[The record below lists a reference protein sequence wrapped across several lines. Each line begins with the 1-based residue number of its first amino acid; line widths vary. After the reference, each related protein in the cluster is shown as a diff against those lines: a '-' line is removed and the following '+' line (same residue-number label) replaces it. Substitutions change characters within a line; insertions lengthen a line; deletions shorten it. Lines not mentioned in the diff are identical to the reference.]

1 MAIEENENGDPAF
14 NLEATE
20 ALRVSFRPATI
31 TTLFV
36 GESAPASGQ
45 FFYDGRNSMARF
57 MATALS
63 DVHDDT
69 FLDRFKALG
78 WYLDDLV
85 PYPVNR
91 MTRAKRKVAWIASA
105 PSLTK
110 RIAEY
115 QPQAIVSLLKGMKAV
130 VEGAATASGCRA
142 PIHTVA
148 FPGMGNQARFR
159 AEMAAL
165 LPLLPRA

>member
-1 MAIEENENGDPAF
+1 MTIDENRIDDPPF
-14 NLEATE
+14 DLDATE
-20 ALRVSFRPATI
+20 ALRVSFRPVRI

-57 MATALS
+57 MVVAIS
-63 DVHDDT
+63 DTHDDT

-85 PYPVNR
+85 LYPINR
-91 MTRAKRKVAWIASA
+91 MTRARRKAAWIASA

-115 QPQAIVSLLKGMKAV
+115 RPQAIVSLLKGMKTV
-130 VEGAATASGCRA
+130 VEDAANASGCRA
-142 PIHTVA
+142 PVYSVA
-148 FPGMGNQARFR
+148 LPGTGHQARFS

-165 LPLLPRA
+165 FPLLPRA